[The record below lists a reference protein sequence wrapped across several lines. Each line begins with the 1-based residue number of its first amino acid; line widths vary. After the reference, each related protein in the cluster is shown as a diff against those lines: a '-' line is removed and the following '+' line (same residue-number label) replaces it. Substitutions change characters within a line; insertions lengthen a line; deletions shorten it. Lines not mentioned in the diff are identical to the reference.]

1 MSSLM
6 QRIRAKQ
13 KADAE
18 KVALR
23 LEKRRGY
30 ARAARERALQAANNT
45 GLDDLP
51 PEIAVAIEELPAA
64 PEPVPE
70 PAKPD
75 ASVEDLVARLEAIK
89 NRLFWLAAVWA
100 NTLSS
105 DVYHEAERYRTI
117 FRELDGQLRAQD
129 PAAADR
135 IIAGHEALLLSEP
148 APAKPR
154 LSLEQQQWFELM
166 GEVRNTRTVR
176 AEPKPDG
183 YVPDG
188 LQAFL

>member
-1 MSSLM
+1 MSLM

-18 KVALR
+18 KAEAR

-30 ARAARERALQAANNT
+30 ARAARERAQAAN

-51 PEIAVAIEELPAA
+51 IEVAVAIEQQLSAT
-64 PEPVPE
+64 PEPEPE
-70 PAKPD
+70 PPKPD
-75 ASVEDLVARLEAIK
+75 ASVGELVARLEAIK
-89 NRLFWLAAVWA
+89 DRIFWLAAVWA

-105 DVYHEAERYRTI
+105 DVRHEAERFRAI

-135 IIAGHEALLLSEP
+135 IIEEHEALLLAEP
-148 APAKPR
+148 DPAKPR
-154 LSLEQQQWFELM
+154 VSLAVQQWFELM